1 MRNFSSYQR
10 AQGQIIVVKCEKS
23 QKIGHFEFFS
33 AVIEIVRELLISNM
47 HNKFGQD
54 K

>member
-1 MRNFSSYQR
+1 MRP
-10 AQGQIIVVKCEKS
+10 QGHVIDVKCKKS
-23 QKIGHFEFFS
+23 QLIGPFEFFS
-33 AVIEIVRELLISNM
+33 AVIEFVGELLISNM